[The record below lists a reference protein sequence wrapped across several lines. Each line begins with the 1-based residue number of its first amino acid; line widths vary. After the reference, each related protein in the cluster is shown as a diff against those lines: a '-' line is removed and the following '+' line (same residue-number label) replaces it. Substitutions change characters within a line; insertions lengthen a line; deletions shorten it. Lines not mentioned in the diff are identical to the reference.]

1 MNPRRTVLPISAR
14 GLGNQERR
22 SLFLRN
28 TAILQLNDLVFIA
41 RNYGEDRMS
50 LSSLKSAVRYSMAV
64 VLLAA
69 MPASLWAQ
77 EGAQGSQGQS
87 SQPQPS
93 QGNLPQAPA
102 PPAAKNF
109 TITDYSKQN

>member
-14 GLGNQERR
+14 GLGNQEHR

-28 TAILQLNDLVFIA
+28 TAILQLNDLVFVA

-50 LSSLKSAVRYSMAV
+50 LSSLNSAVRYSIAV

-69 MPASLWAQ
+69 LPASLWAQ
-77 EGAQGSQGQS
+77 DAAQGSQSQS
-87 SQPQPS
+87 S

-102 PPAAKNF
+102 PAAKSF
-109 TITDYSKQN
+109 